1 MPLKLA
7 LPSLMPASSG
17 YSGIFH
23 PCNPSLLRHSSRAL
37 RVKLAKANVWR
48 STRLLAIHQGTLPSP
63 QHLHTKKLTMQS
75 NPPSEAEN
83 SSDLFRPS
91 KRRRFYRKRTDAED
105 DTLPTVS
112 SPPHPESMT
121 VDELISH
128 HGRLVD
134 TPDQKIDE
142 KSASVAEILRHRKA
156 ALRRKGGIEFNN
168 SYTYTSATPQTTDAL
183 EVKGDDTPADIKLVI
198 DRFAPQTGQVSAI
211 TDKHMYAFP

>member
-1 MPLKLA
+1 
-7 LPSLMPASSG
+7 
-17 YSGIFH
+17 
-23 PCNPSLLRHSSRAL
+23 
-37 RVKLAKANVWR
+37 
-48 STRLLAIHQGTLPSP
+48 
-63 QHLHTKKLTMQS
+63 MQS

-105 DTLPTVS
+105 EALPTVS
-112 SPPHPESMT
+112 SPPPPESMT

-128 HGRLVD
+128 HGHLTD
-134 TPDQKIDE
+134 NPDQKIE
-142 KSASVAEILRHRKA
+142 EESASVAEILRLRKA

-168 SYTYTSATPQTTDAL
+168 SHTSTSATPQSSGAL